1 MLIRCKPAALSAVVL
16 FAGSALVFVSTRT
29 VADEPAEKSSSLPFV
44 RISMASGKETIY
56 LSQPTVE
63 EIGRHQFLAGQEFT
77 AAGELIPNGVR
88 RMVSIEQIDSLR
100 VYKSPDHY
108 KLVRNAEAEEMTKRA
123 QAQREL
129 LRARGGFG
137 ADPRG
142 GGFGIAEFGGDRGED
157 ASATAKQ
164 YFKLLDGDSNDTIS
178 EAEWTRSA
186 RIRRMFELG
195 KIDMSK
201 PMTEAEFVENYV
213 RLLGR

>member
-1 MLIRCKPAALSAVVL
+1 MLIRWKPAALSAVVL
-16 FAGSALVFVSTRT
+16 FASAALVFVGTRT
-29 VADEPAEKSSSLPFV
+29 VADETAEKSSSLPFV
-44 RISMASGKETIY
+44 RISMASGKENIY

-63 EIGRHQFLAGQEFT
+63 EIGRHQFLSGQEFT

-142 GGFGIAEFGGDRGED
+142 GGFGTEGFGVDRGED
-157 ASATAKQ
+157 PSATAKQ

-186 RIRRMFELG
+186 RVRRMFELG

-201 PMTEAEFVENYV
+201 PMTEAEFVEHYV
-213 RLLGR
+213 RLLGK